1 MGIFSA
7 QKLIAMSAPT
17 ANVSK
22 APKTE
27 TMLKKSSNSRSRNTL
42 ITRRLA
48 RHQITEKTRK
58 AAKRLQAL
66 QKSTDASGVKKTKNA
81 HFVRLETRYRSYVEK
96 AKERTAAK
104 RKAAESS
111 QIFVEAEPK
120 LILVVRI
127 KGTNK
132 IPHQARKTMQFLNL
146 TKINTARFLPANRA
160 TIAMLKA
167 AESYLTWGSPTFKT
181 VQNLIYKRGFAKIRG
196 QRLAISSNEII
207 ARHLAQCNVICIEDL
222 VHEIFNVTENF
233 KQCNKFLDIFHLN
246 SARKG
251 IVAKRKNF
259 ANGGDAGAR
268 EIYINSLVNRM
279 I

>member
-1 MGIFSA
+1 MGIFYA

-181 VQNLIYKRGFAKIRG
+181 VQNLIY
-196 QRLAISSNEII
+196 
-207 ARHLAQCNVICIEDL
+207 
-222 VHEIFNVTENF
+222 EIFNVTENF
-233 KQCNKFLDIFHLN
+233 KQCNKFLDTFHLN